1 MTIEFDNVIPDPIR
15 SNYNP
20 NSEIWNHRFTFQQGK
35 EYVINAKSGKGKST
49 FIEIIYGVRKDY
61 SGKVFLHLDQ
71 MNTLSNAKLADFRQD
86 NLAVMFQDLRLFT
99 ELSAKENILVN
110 AVLNDKSPI
119 HYIAEW
125 ANHLGVAH
133 LLEKR
138 AGLLSYGERQRI
150 ALIRALIQPFDWLLL
165 DEPFSH
171 LDLDNTKTAYSLI
184 KKRAK
189 EQNAGVIITTLGEDH
204 FLKGETIQL

>member
-110 AVLNDKSPI
+110 AVLNDKSPM